1 MSIEDDVALLE
12 RVPTLRL
19 LGTASLRMLA
29 IGSEQRAFARDDLLF
44 SIGDEAD
51 AGFIVQRGAFRM
63 PRDGGNTWR
72 GRRSGLGRRLIPLL
86 PRF

>member
-29 IGSEQRAFARDDLLF
+29 IGSEQRDFSPGDYLF
-44 SIGDEAD
+44 NSGDAAD
-51 AGFIVQRGAFRM
+51 AGYIV
-63 PRDGGNTWR
+63 
-72 GRRSGLGRRLIPLL
+72 
-86 PRF
+86 